1 MLPTRVTT
9 VFWYILLKLKSE
21 NIYLHDEMSQEVLER
36 KTNIGETQPHPNYK
50 LLLLRQ
56 TQKDID
62 FIEARLKRHIPGM
75 SSDKA
80 HQISVAA
87 NREGVALVWTG
98 PKEIAELYYEL
109 LKSEGLSMALEP
121 DA

>member
-1 MLPTRVTT
+1 MT
-9 VFWYILLKLKSE
+9 
-21 NIYLHDEMSQEVLER
+21 QEVLER
-36 KTNIGETQPHPNYK
+36 KINAGETLPHPNYR
-50 LLLLRQ
+50 LLLLREG
-56 TQKDID
+56 QKDSD
-62 FIEARLKRHIPGM
+62 YVETCLKRHIPGM

-87 NREGVALVWTG
+87 NRDGVALVWVG
-98 PKEIAELYYEL
+98 PKEVGELYYEL